1 MFIQIDVEERECDNM
16 SMLVSVSFP
25 VQPCSLLLA
34 MVNNHCLFEMTDEIV
49 PVAFY
54 LVGGCVLIVL
64 NCTGDGQNN
73 KDTLHFNA
81 KDYNKSKTQYK

>member
-1 MFIQIDVEERECDNM
+1 M
-16 SMLVSVSFP
+16 SILFSVSFS

-34 MVNNHCLFEMTDEIV
+34 VVNNHCLFEMTDEIV

-73 KDTLHFNA
+73 KDTLCFNA
-81 KDYNKSKTQYK
+81 RDYNKSKTQFKLLVM